1 MSGKEVGLIL
11 LKVSWHQLQT
21 SNSSAMTKG
30 RFQRNV
36 DGRNKK
42 IDINRDDKKEEKK
55 N

>member
-21 SNSSAMTKG
+21 SNSCAMTKG
-30 RFQRNV
+30 RFQRNL
-36 DGRNKK
+36 GRNKK
-42 IDINRDDKKEEKK
+42 IYINRDDKKEEKK